1 MGESRPRPRKRRARL
16 AESHEAG
23 FERELAESHENA
35 RRRQKRDL
43 TQQVLA
49 AIRELRRQR
58 AIVRRRALDGRGQE
72 SAEEIEPVVRAHR
85 LVLVREPDGV
95 ESPEEEVSGFVAGE
109 DPPRAVASVRGGR
122 ETHDQQARGRIAEG
136 GQRPAPVRFPPKPPR
151 SAPGRF
157 FAPRDEPRTPAAGHD
172 PALET
177 PKLCC
182 RTGQRRE
189 YFPMSFVSART
200 WPRIAAS
207 RSCLVAPAGRS
218 SFESSA
224 ESVNT

>member
-1 MGESRPRPRKRRARL
+1 MPPAVGESRPRPRKRRARL
-16 AESHEAG
+16 AERCEAG
-23 FERELAESHENA
+23 LEREPAEGHENA
-35 RRRQKRDL
+35 GGRQKRDL
-43 TQQVLA
+43 AQQVLA
-49 AIRELRRQR
+49 AVRELRRQR
-58 AIVRRRALDGRGQE
+58 AVVRRRALDGGSQK
-72 SAEEIEPVVRAHR
+72 SAEEIEPVAGVHR
-85 LVLVREPDGV
+85 LGLVREPDGV
-95 ESPEEEVSGFVAGE
+95 ESTEKEVSGFVAGE
-109 DPPRAVASVRGGR
+109 DPSRAVAYVRGGR

-177 PKLCC
+177 PELCC

-189 YFPMSFVSART
+189 YFPVSFASART

-224 ESVNT
+224 